1 MYEKL
6 ASIAESRTS
15 QLRTPMNLCQSQ
27 CKAEFVLGLVLA
39 MRYMIAIIALVFCA
53 FSASAQHEHHH
64 ESPVMKKW
72 YEDRKEMMKPKPKYP
87 VGEIKKLGEERRLS
101 YRGYRHRE
109 LHEEGVID
117 ELLEKT
123 GNNGKNCC
131 DDVENG
137 ECRESQYIFDEEDG
151 KQKVLVDGLK
161 CEIAS
166 YTRVVFLERFTR
178 PGRLVVC
185 ADKIRRNINGQRMC
199 PDVFCVGRTGGL

>member
-1 MYEKL
+1 VNIGFLQHAVRGRLKRGAVSRCLTQRKARRKL
-6 ASIAESRTS
+6 E
-15 QLRTPMNLCQSQ
+15 
-27 CKAEFVLGLVLA
+27 LA
-39 MRYMIAIIALVFCA
+39 MRNLIAIIALVFCA
-53 FSASAQHEHHH
+53 VSASAQHENHLK
-64 ESPVMKKW
+64 SPTMRKW

-87 VGEIKKLGEERRLS
+87 VGDARKIGEERRLS

-109 LHEEGVID
+109 LHEEGVIE

-137 ECRESQYIFDEEDG
+137 ECRESQYVFDEEDG

-166 YTRVVFLERFTR
+166 FTRVVFLERFTR

-185 ADKIRRNINGQRMC
+185 ADKIRNNTQG
-199 PDVFCVGRTGGL
+199 